1 MKKINRME
9 RRSFMKQASR
19 PLISALFDRTT
30 VDEYI
35 ASCVQASLDGA
46 DGMAISLGS
55 LKPEFRTREHLEKIF
70 SCVPRPFYVFFY
82 RNDRWIPENNQN
94 EDARQKVLL
103 TAADAGAAMI
113 DVMGD
118 LYDPSP
124 MEITRK
130 PAAVRRQK
138 ALIKKIHDKGAEVVI
153 SSHMPLF
160 RTYEETLDHLQS
172 LAARGADLVK
182 IVTSVDT
189 PEELADALRTTIL
202 LKKTMKTPFIHLCN
216 GKYAKFHR
224 LMCPS
229 LGTAMSFA
237 TAGYPLS
244 PVPNQPRIQDLKTVI
259 DAINRSAGPLEF

>member
-1 MKKINRME
+1 ME
-9 RRSFMKQASR
+9 RRSFMKQAFR
-19 PLISALFDRTT
+19 PIVSALFERTT

-35 ASCVQASLDGA
+35 ATCTQASLDGA
-46 DGMAISLGS
+46 DGMAIGLGS
-55 LKPEFRTREHLEKIF
+55 LKPEFRTSENLEKII

-82 RNDRWIPENNQN
+82 RDDKWIPENNQD
-94 EDARQKVLL
+94 EDARQKILL
-103 TAADAGAAMI
+103 TAVDVGAAMI

-124 MEITRK
+124 MEITRD

-138 ALIKKIHDKGAEVVI
+138 ALIKKIHERGAEVVI

-182 IVTSVDT
+182 IVTAINT
-189 PEELADALRTTIL
+189 LEELADTLRTTAL

-224 LMCPS
+224 MMCPS

-237 TAGYPLS
+237 LVEYPS
-244 PVPNQPRIQDLKTVI
+244 SSGPNQPRIQDLKTVI
-259 DAINRSAGPLEF
+259 ETIDRVAGPLEL